1 VKRRK
6 LQFDSFDAMFADI
19 DRLNRD
25 GYERA
30 GSWDLGTMCCHLADA
45 IERSMD
51 GFKTRAPLPIRI
63 FSPLVLP
70 IVLKTRRIPSG
81 VNVADVAL
89 PSGEQNA
96 SEQIVRLRRI
106 VERYESHRET
116 LYPHPM
122 FGRIS
127 RGKFDQLHLIHAAHH
142 LSFLV

>member
-1 VKRRK
+1 
-6 LQFDSFDAMFADI
+6 MFADV
-19 DRLNRD
+19 DRLHRG
-25 GYERA
+25 GYQRV

-51 GFKTRAPLPIRI
+51 GFKTRAPLPLRI

-81 VNVADVAL
+81 INVAKMAL

-96 SEQIVRLRRI
+96 DEQISHLRQ
-106 VERYESHRET
+106 VVNRYQSHREP
-116 LYPHPM
+116 LHPHPM
-122 FGRIS
+122 FGRVS
-127 RGKFDQLHLIHAAHH
+127 RAKFDQMHLIHAAHH